1 MAEVGIKELLEAGV
15 HFGHQTRRWN
25 PKMRRYIYGERDGIH
40 IIDLLQTEQLL
51 KEAQEFAA
59 ELTRGGGTVLLVG
72 TKKQSRDAVQEWAER
87 SKMPFVNLRWLGG
100 LLTNFNTI
108 SARIKRL
115 HELTDLQEQ
124 GRLELLPTKERMGMQ
139 AELAKLEYNLGGV
152 RDMERLPDAVFVID
166 LKTEEIAVREAA
178 RLRIPLIGL
187 VDTNCD
193 PEPIDYVIP
202 GNDDAIRSCELVIRS
217 VGGSIEEGSSTW
229 RAAEEKRRAEEEAA
243 RLREEEARRKREE
256 EEKARKEA
264 EEAAAA
270 QAAAAQAA
278 AGEQQAA
285 AQPAQSSQA
294 PQPAQSSQAPQAA
307 QPPAD
312 QRQASPPPAPAES
325 ESGQQQAP
333 EQAPAPASPEGGE
346 SK

>member
-25 PKMRRYIYGERDGIH
+25 PRMRRYIHGERDGIH
-40 IIDLLQTEQLL
+40 IIDLLQTEKLL
-51 KEAQEFAA
+51 AEARDFAG
-59 ELTRGGGTVLLVG
+59 ELARGGGAVLFVG
-72 TKKQSRDAVQEWAER
+72 TKKQARDAVEEWANR
-87 SKMPFVNLRWLGG
+87 SRMPFVNKRWLGG

-115 HELTDLQEQ
+115 HELTELQEQ

-139 AELAKLEYNLGGV
+139 AELAKLEFNLGGV

-166 LKTEEIAVREAA
+166 LKTEEIAVSEAA
-178 RLRIPLIGL
+178 RLRIPIIGL

-202 GNDDAIRSCELVIRS
+202 GNDDAIRSCELVIRT
-217 VGGSIEEGSSTW
+217 VGEAVEQSSSAWRTEEE
-229 RAAEEKRRAEEEAA
+229 RRRAEEEEK
-243 RLREEEARRKREE
+243 RRREEEQKRKREE
-256 EEKARKEA
+256 EEKARQEA

-270 QAAAAQAA
+270 QAAAAQAQGGAEQSA
-278 AGEQQAA
+278 APPAQPGGETETARPPAQPGAGQDQAA
-285 AQPAQSSQA
+285 EKPAE
-294 PQPAQSSQAPQAA
+294 
-307 QPPAD
+307 
-312 QRQASPPPAPAES
+312 PAPA
-325 ESGQQQAP
+325 QA
-333 EQAPAPASPEGGE
+333 SEGGE